1 MTPARGAAA
10 GGAEGWGL
18 EWALAGLLRRLAREL
33 GLGGGAAAAAAAV
46 ADPRALAAAWRDQGE
61 RRRLVVGG
69 TGAYYFV
76 AARLAAALGPGAGLP
91 AGGGLAELRRAGRFA
106 AAAYGGALEG
116 LHSLPAVGKKVVTEV
131 ARRLACG
138 VHPDAGLRLGLEVG
152 EEELSRAVHGA
163 CEGARVVFWH
173 RDPALFVPV
182 LFIAVD
188 SAHGWVVVSVRGTLA
203 ATDVVTDL
211 CAESV
216 PFLGGRAHAGFSASA
231 WQLLKNHGARLAAT
245 LWEHPDHELVLTG
258 HSMGAAVASLATMLL
273 RARDCDVEAQ
283 LEAGMPPRAPRG
295 GARGINGD
303 DEARRLSVL
312 ARARA
317 ARCYG
322 LATPCVASL
331 ALSRRSPFVLS
342 CVLGKDVIPR
352 LSKANARALVQR
364 MQEASGRSW
373 AASASEVLGLGP
385 REGACYEL
393 RDLDDEEFL
402 VVPGRTVHLRHVTAE
417 EGPTAELRDPT
428 AFSEIRLA
436 LPRMFTDHMPLE
448 YLWALEQVGD
458 QLRMPRGQ
466 GSAPEGEEGEVR
478 RAG

>member
-1 MTPARGAAA
+1 
-10 GGAEGWGL
+10 
-18 EWALAGLLRRLAREL
+18 
-33 GLGGGAAAAAAAV
+33 
-46 ADPRALAAAWRDQGE
+46 
-61 RRRLVVGG
+61 
-69 TGAYYFV
+69 
-76 AARLAAALGPGAGLP
+76 
-91 AGGGLAELRRAGRFA
+91 
-106 AAAYGGALEG
+106 
-116 LHSLPAVGKKVVTEV
+116 VGKKVVTEV

-182 LFIAVD
+182 LFVAVD

-231 WQLLKNHGARLAAT
+231 WQLLKNHGARLAAI
-245 LWEHPDHELVLTG
+245 LWEHPDHELVFTG

-283 LEAGMPPRAPRG
+283 LEAGMPPRAPPRAGG
-295 GARGINGD
+295 GAGEINGD

-331 ALSRRSPFVLS
+331 GLSRRSPFVLS

-385 REGACYEL
+385 REGAYYEL
-393 RDLDDEEFL
+393 RDLGDEEFL

-417 EGPTAELRDPT
+417 GGPTAELRDPT

-458 QLRMPRGQ
+458 KLRMPRGQ
-466 GSAPEGEEGEVR
+466 GSAPAGGGGEVR
-478 RAG
+478 SAG

>member
-1 MTPARGAAA
+1 M
-10 GGAEGWGL
+10 
-18 EWALAGLLRRLAREL
+18 
-33 GLGGGAAAAAAAV
+33 

-69 TGAYYFV
+69 PGAYYFV
-76 AARLAAALGPGAGLP
+76 AARLAAALGPGAGLHP
-91 AGGGLAELRRAGRFA
+91 RGGLAELRRAGLFA
-106 AAAYGGALEG
+106 AAAYGGALES

-173 RDPALFVPV
+173 RDPSLFVPV

-188 SAHGWVVVSVRGTLA
+188 SAHSWVVVSVRGTLA

-211 CAESV
+211 CAASV

-245 LWEHPDHELVLTG
+245 LWEHPDHELVFTG

-283 LEAGMPPRAPRG
+283 LEAGMPPRARPAGDGAG
-295 GARGINGD
+295 GTDGD
-303 DEARRLSVL
+303 GEARRLSVL

-331 ALSRRSPFVLS
+331 GLSRRSPFVLS

-373 AASASEVLGLGP
+373 AASASDMLGLAP

-393 RDLDDEEFL
+393 RNLDDEEFL

-417 EGPTAELRDPT
+417 GGPTAELRDPT

-458 QLRMPRGQ
+458 DLRMPRGQ
-466 GSAPEGEEGEVR
+466 GDAPAGGE
-478 RAG
+478 RAARSPG